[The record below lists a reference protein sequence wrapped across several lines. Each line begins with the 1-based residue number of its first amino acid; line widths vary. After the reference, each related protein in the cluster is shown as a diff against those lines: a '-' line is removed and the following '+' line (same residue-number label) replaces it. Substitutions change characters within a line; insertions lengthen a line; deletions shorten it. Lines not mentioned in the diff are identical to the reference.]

1 MKENKVIIFGPWC
14 GEFSYELS
22 WWNPEI
28 RKIRNENFKNWHAVH
43 IGFKGRRAMY
53 KDFIDD
59 YIPYPKELEN
69 TLRYP
74 AAGGEH
80 VIDVGEIIPNQLKD
94 FMYKIAES
102 YQEKYD
108 EVELHMSDPTM
119 FYGGNRIYDE
129 EPYGEYI
136 NYEIDSKLYQE
147 TKNKIKNY
155 FSNDRDTIVLMAR
168 IRDRNRGENT
178 GGCYLNWNPKSWE
191 VFLDRVINE
200 LKTNIVTITLSTNGA
215 AGGAM
220 SFEDTE
226 LYKNNKE
233 NIMTLNFD
241 NDDDSLDK
249 QLALLKCTKCSIYG
263 ASGSA
268 VLPFFV
274 KGAATF
280 TQQTIEEGFRL
291 KYKWERNLTD
301 NLKNVRIF
309 DKYHSGDDLYNS
321 PPDELFEE
329 FKEFYRSL

>member
-136 NYEIDSKLYQE
+136 NYEIDPKLYQE

-155 FSNDRDTIVLMAR
+155 PHFTLISDDGFQALVH
-168 IRDRNRGENT
+168 
-178 GGCYLNWNPKSWE
+178 
-191 VFLDRVINE
+191 
-200 LKTNIVTITLSTNGA
+200 TN
-215 AGGAM
+215 
-220 SFEDTE
+220 
-226 LYKNNKE
+226 
-233 NIMTLNFD
+233 NFGHVDKKVNAILIYD
-241 NDDDSLDK
+241 NDGNGDGKYGKPVS
-249 QLALLKCTKCSIYG
+249 AIYG
-263 ASGSA
+263 YAYNKTKDM
-268 VLPFFV
+268 FV
-274 KGAATF
+274 GGK
-280 TQQTIEEGFRL
+280 
-291 KYKWERNLTD
+291 
-301 NLKNVRIF
+301 
-309 DKYHSGDDLYNS
+309 
-321 PPDELFEE
+321 
-329 FKEFYRSL
+329 